1 MCSNNRRAMAAL
13 VPASSSGVM
22 WSVKAD
28 DTSDV
33 AAGVHVLVALVD
45 LVEGVLP
52 GDQLGELELAGL
64 VERDEPGDVVGG
76 RQTAEEDALDPLLK
90 HRQLEEADGDADLGD
105 VADAG
110 DGQRAGLADG

>member
-13 VPASSSGVM
+13 APASSSGVM

-33 AAGVHVLVALVD
+33 AAGVHVFVALVD

-52 GDQLGELELAGL
+52 GDQLRQLELAGL
-64 VERDEPGDVVGG
+64 VELDEPGDVLGG
-76 RQTAEEDALDPLLK
+76 GQAAEENALDALLE
-90 HRQLEEADGDADLGD
+90 HRQLEEADGAPDFGD
-105 VADAG
+105 VAD
-110 DGQRAGLADG
+110 